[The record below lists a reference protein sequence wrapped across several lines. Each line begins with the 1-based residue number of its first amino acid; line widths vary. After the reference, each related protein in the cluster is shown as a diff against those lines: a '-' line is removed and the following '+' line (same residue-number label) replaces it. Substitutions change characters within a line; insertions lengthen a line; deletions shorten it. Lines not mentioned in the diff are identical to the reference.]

1 MNLLYQL
8 ASRPAALVS
17 VIIALVTTVF
27 IGIWFLLPQPPKT
40 LTIVTGFPDGLYAQF
55 AQQLKIELAK
65 QKITLQIRNTG
76 GSVDNLALINDPKS
90 GVDLALIQSG
100 VGDPLQ
106 YPDLISLAGIFY
118 EPLWVWYRQPAFA
131 KEGGMLTQ
139 LSQLKGKRISIGN
152 DGSGTQLL
160 SKAVLDLNEINPNQI
175 KFETLKPDK
184 AIEKLQKGEIDAAF
198 IVAAGEAPI
207 LKKFYQIPEIRLM
220 NFDQA
225 EAYTRV
231 LPYLNRVEIPKG
243 VISITHDQP
252 KQDIHVLASTT
263 TLVARKDINPA
274 TVSLLLGSSY
284 DILRNYSRLQ
294 KSGQFPS
301 SKGLD
306 FPMDL
311 DAEIFLRDG
320 PSFFYRHLPFWGAVW
335 VERFIKILIP
345 MLIILIPVFTY
356 LPAIFNLSL
365 NIKLSRLY
373 KILKSIERRSNS
385 SGNASSLHA
394 ELVTL
399 EESVQKLRVSAMQ
412 SKEVYDLKVH
422 IALVRN
428 QLEKLKS
435 GND

>member
-27 IGIWFLLPQPPKT
+27 ISIWFLLPHPPKT
-40 LTIVTGFPDGLYAQF
+40 LTIVTGFPDGLYTQF

-76 GSVDNLALINDPKS
+76 GSVDNLALINDPQS
-90 GVDLALIQSG
+90 GIDLAIIQSG
-100 VGDPLQ
+100 VGDPLK

-160 SKAVLDLNEINPNQI
+160 SKAILELNEINPKQI
-175 KFETLKPDK
+175 KFEALKPDE
-184 AIEKLQKGEIDAAF
+184 AIEKLQKRELDVAF

-207 LKKFYQIPEIRLM
+207 LKRFYQIPEIRLM

-231 LPYLNRVEIPKG
+231 LPYLNRVDIPKG
-243 VISITHDQP
+243 VISIAHDQP
-252 KQDIHVLASTT
+252 KQDIHVLASTA
-263 TLVARKDINPA
+263 TLVARNDINPA
-274 TVSLLLGSSY
+274 TVSLILGSSY

-365 NIKLSRLY
+365 KIKLSRLY

-385 SGNASSLHA
+385 SGNVLSLRS
-394 ELVTL
+394 ELVAL
-399 EESVQKLRVSAMQ
+399 EDRVQKLRVSAIQ

-422 IALVRN
+422 ITLVRN

-435 GND
+435 VND